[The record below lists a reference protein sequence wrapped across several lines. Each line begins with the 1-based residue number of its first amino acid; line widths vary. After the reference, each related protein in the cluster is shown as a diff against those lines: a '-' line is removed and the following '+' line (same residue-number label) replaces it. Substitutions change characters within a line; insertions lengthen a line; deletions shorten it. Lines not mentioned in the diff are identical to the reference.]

1 MSQYFNEATLPLLYG
16 DAAPTLWN
24 FSSEFYGELHPVS
37 TASFGLFEWAAK
49 RTLCPNRIKPLKM
62 PKTRISGLV
71 NLVFIIYIGK
81 PVGSRFRQMLRKIH
95 RTKFHSGIVFIIYTN
110 QYQFVLPKDGRKSLN
125 MVYKVGFYKWN
136 SNLADLGLELIP
148 SGKEHLSFQ

>member
-24 FSSEFYGELHPVS
+24 FSSELYGELHPVS

-49 RTLCPNRIKPLKM
+49 GTLCLNRIKPLKM

-71 NLVFIIYIGK
+71 NLVVYRLHWQTG
-81 PVGSRFRQMLRKIH
+81 RFSVSANVK
-95 RTKFHSGIVFIIYTN
+95 K
-110 QYQFVLPKDGRKSLN
+110 
-125 MVYKVGFYKWN
+125 N
-136 SNLADLGLELIP
+136 SQD
-148 SGKEHLSFQ
+148 